1 MEQYPFFINHGL
13 VSGVDITQKLRW
25 NHRRC
30 QADLNVGSRAQIVG
44 LQRAVELNGVE
55 VVVLEEEEGRG
66 RLGYGKP
73 WENLWKCLLMST
85 SDL

>member
-1 MEQYPFFINHGL
+1 MDSPG
-13 VSGVDITQKLRW
+13 
-25 NHRRC
+25 C

-66 RLGYGKP
+66 RLGYGKAMGKP
-73 WENLWKCLLMST
+73 MEMSIKYQ
-85 SDL
+85 

>member
-1 MEQYPFFINHGL
+1 
-13 VSGVDITQKLRW
+13 
-25 NHRRC
+25 
-30 QADLNVGSRAQIVG
+30 VGSRAQIVG